1 MSVSSSSAD
10 DGVTEEINIG
20 TDSSYGSQKRG
31 EEVQRRRTMQTTEL
45 TPIRAA
51 ILGGRVGRR
60 RTNDGVGVD
69 GRDMGSSDEN
79 DGSDDENGAP
89 TTMKISGSDD
99 EHGAPK
105 DKQGGSDDENGA
117 PTKVSGSDDEHGAP
131 TTALLKRSI

>member
-10 DGVTEEINIG
+10 DGVTEEINLR
-20 TDSSYGSQKRG
+20 TDSSYGSQKVN
-31 EEVQRRRTMQTTEL
+31 EEVQRRKTMQTAEM

-79 DGSDDENGAP
+79 DGSDDEDGAP
-89 TTMKISGSDD
+89 TKASGSDD
-99 EHGAPK
+99 EHGAPMAK
-105 DKQGGSDDENGA
+105 RDGSDDENGA
-117 PTKVSGSDDEHGAP
+117 PT
-131 TTALLKRSI
+131 RM